1 MPRSLTDERPSGA
14 YTSGSLADFYRE
26 EFLKHRRCL
35 EAQRD
40 CYSACALA
48 EVEAALT
55 QVMGR
60 IEILCRQLAAELGPH
75 GVRVVTLQTSG
86 IVDTIPDYAE
96 DAEAPT
102 GRRR

>member
-14 YTSGSLADFYRE
+14 YTSSTIADFYRE

-40 CYSACALA
+40 CYSECALA

-60 IEILCRQLAAELGPH
+60 IETLCRQQDCNQVVSRLLKKFD
-75 GVRVVTLQTSG
+75 VVTGLSAWS
-86 IVDTIPDYAE
+86 DPKNLH
-96 DAEAPT
+96 
-102 GRRR
+102 

>member
-1 MPRSLTDERPSGA
+1 MSRLLTHARPASALADASLS
-14 YTSGSLADFYRE
+14 DFYRE

-60 IEILCRQLAAELGPH
+60 IEILCRQQNCDQ
-75 GVRVVTLQTSG
+75 VVSRLLKKFDVLTGLSAWSDPQTFH
-86 IVDTIPDYAE
+86 
-96 DAEAPT
+96 
-102 GRRR
+102 

>member
-1 MPRSLTDERPSGA
+1 MPRSLRDDRPSRA
-14 YTSGSLADFYRE
+14 DTHTSGSLADFYRE

-60 IEILCRQLAAELGPH
+60 IEILCRQQNCDQVASRLLKKFD
-75 GVRVVTLQTSG
+75 VVTGLSAWS
-86 IVDTIPDYAE
+86 DPKNLH
-96 DAEAPT
+96 
-102 GRRR
+102 